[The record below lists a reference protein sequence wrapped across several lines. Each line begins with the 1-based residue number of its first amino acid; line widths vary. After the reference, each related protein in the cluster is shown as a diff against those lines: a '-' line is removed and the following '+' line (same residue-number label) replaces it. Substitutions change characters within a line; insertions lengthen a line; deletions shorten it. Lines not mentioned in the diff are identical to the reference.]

1 MTEPSDPVGAL
12 TERVRV
18 VVVDDQGVIRTGLR
32 MIVDNEPDLV
42 VVGEAADGLA
52 AIEVVAGTRPDVV
65 LMDIRMPRL
74 DGLAATGRIVA
85 GSRAAVL
92 VLTTFDDD
100 EYVLGAIRAG
110 ASGFLLK
117 DAGPDALVAAIRSV
131 ARGDALVDPAVT
143 RTVISRCLELELAA
157 APPTSAAAP
166 ATARW
171 ADRLTQLS
179 DREQEILVAL
189 ARGLANRDIARE
201 FVVTEATVKSH
212 VSSLLA
218 KLGVRSRVE
227 AVVLAYEAGVVTPG
241 DPGHLDHLEQPGRTA
256 L

>member
-1 MTEPSDPVGAL
+1 VSEAVAGEQD
-12 TERVRV
+12 RVRV

-42 VVGEAADGLA
+42 VVGEAGDGVE
-52 AIEVVAGTRPDVV
+52 AIDVVAGSRPDVV
-65 LMDIRMPRL
+65 LMDIRMPRM

-85 GSRAAVL
+85 GTSSRVL

-117 DAGPDALVAAIRSV
+117 DAGPDALVAAIRAV
-131 ARGDALVDPAVT
+131 RRGDALVDPAVT
-143 RTVISRCLELELAA
+143 RTVISRCLELERQAV
-157 APPTSAAAP
+157 PPP
-166 ATARW
+166 ARPARSVW
-171 ADRLTQLS
+171 ADRLDTLS
-179 DREQEILVAL
+179 EREREILVAL

-212 VSSLLA
+212 VSSLLT
-218 KLGVRSRVE
+218 KLGLRSRVE
-227 AVVLAYEAGVVTPG
+227 AVVVAYEAGVVVPG
-241 DPGHLDHLEQPGRTA
+241 GPDGGPGQHPVGGR
-256 L
+256 

>member
-1 MTEPSDPVGAL
+1 MTGPNDPIRAL

-85 GSRAAVL
+85 ESRAAVL

-143 RTVISRCLELELAA
+143 RTVIARCLELELAA
-157 APPTSAAAP
+157 TPPTSVAAR
-166 ATARW
+166 ARW
-171 ADRLTQLS
+171 TDRLAQLS

-241 DPGHLDHLEQPGRTA
+241 DPGHLDHLEQPGRTT

>member
-1 MTEPSDPVGAL
+1 M
-12 TERVRV
+12 
-18 VVVDDQGVIRTGLR
+18 
-32 MIVDNEPDLV
+32 
-42 VVGEAADGLA
+42 
-52 AIEVVAGTRPDVV
+52 
-65 LMDIRMPRL
+65 
-74 DGLAATGRIVA
+74 
-85 GSRAAVL
+85 
-92 VLTTFDDD
+92 
-100 EYVLGAIRAG
+100 
-110 ASGFLLK
+110 
-117 DAGPDALVAAIRSV
+117 AAIRSV

-143 RTVISRCLELELAA
+143 RTVIARCLELELAA
-157 APPTSAAAP
+157 TPPTSVA

-171 ADRLTQLS
+171 TDRLAQLS

-241 DPGHLDHLEQPGRTA
+241 DPGHLDQLEQPGRTT

>member
-1 MTEPSDPVGAL
+1 MTGPHDPIRAL

-74 DGLAATGRIVA
+74 DGLAATGRVVA
-85 GSRAAVL
+85 ESRAAVL

-143 RTVISRCLELELAA
+143 RTVIARCLELELAA
-157 APPTSAAAP
+157 TPPTSVAAR
-166 ATARW
+166 ARW
-171 ADRLTQLS
+171 TDRLAQLS

-201 FVVTEATVKSH
+201 FGVTEATVKSH

-241 DPGHLDHLEQPGRTA
+241 DPGHLDHLEQPGRTT